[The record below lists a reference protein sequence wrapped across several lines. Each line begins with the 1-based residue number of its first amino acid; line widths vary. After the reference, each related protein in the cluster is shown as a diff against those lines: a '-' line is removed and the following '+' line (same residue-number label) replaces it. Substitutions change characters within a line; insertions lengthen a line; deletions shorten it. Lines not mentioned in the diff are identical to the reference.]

1 MLKIDSWLEYWLP
14 TQPEYRMG
22 YQKVIATFNTGR
34 TERGVIINSQVF
46 LKDGEYP
53 WQMLMDWNYIQTHVQ
68 TETLKSNLFVKSVQL
83 IPREPETLKGV
94 RYIAFANEKFHVLA
108 NRKEAQAKQTLT
120 LGGTGYYSLIK
131 ESQVLALNASNAAA
145 EDAPITLTE
154 FAEIFKRFSAY
165 TNDKR
170 VTPGK
175 GLQPG
180 TFATTKEDADA
191 NIKTGTDAVQR
202 YALPNSKPASNV
214 FTITPPKDTEVKRG
228 TAQPANNQPGGGVEI
243 IFVNGSP
250 DGTVTGPVTIPDK

>member
-1 MLKIDSWLEYWLP
+1 MLKIESWLEYWLP

-22 YQKVIATFNTGR
+22 YQKVIATLNTGG
-34 TERGVIINSQVF
+34 TESGVIINSQVF

-53 WQMLMDWNYIQTHVQ
+53 WQMSMDWNYIQACIQ
-68 TETLKSNLFVKSVQL
+68 TETLKSNLFVKNVLL

-94 RYIAFANEKFHVLA
+94 RQIALANEKNRVLA
-108 NRKEAQAKQTLT
+108 NRKSLQATHARAS
-120 LGGTGYYSLIK
+120 GDSRYYQFCS
-131 ESQVLALNASNAAA
+131 ESQNLTTLAASAAA
-145 EDAPITLTE
+145 EGAPITLTE
-154 FAEIFKRFSAY
+154 LGEIFKRFSAY
-165 TNDKR
+165 ANDRR
-170 VTPGK
+170 VTAGK

-180 TFATTKEDADA
+180 TFATTKADADA

-214 FTITPPKDTEVKRG
+214 FTITPPKDTDVKRG
-228 TAQPANNQPGGGVEI
+228 TAQPANNQPGGGVEV

>member
-1 MLKIDSWLEYWLP
+1 MLRIESWLETWLA

-22 YQKVIATFNTGR
+22 FQKVIAKLNTGG
-34 TERGVIINSQVF
+34 TERGLIFNSQVF
-46 LKDGEYP
+46 LKEGEYP
-53 WQMLMDWNYIQTHVQ
+53 WQMLMDMNYIQN
-68 TETLKSNLFVKSVQL
+68 EAAKSALRVVDAQL
-83 IPREPETLKGV
+83 IHREPETLKGV

-108 NRKEAQAKQTLT
+108 NRKEAQAKRSLT
-120 LGGTGYYSLIK
+120 LGGTDYYSLIK
-131 ESQVLALNASNAAA
+131 ESQVLALNASGAAA

-165 TNDKR
+165 ANDKR

-191 NIKTGTDAVQR
+191 NIKTGTDAVAR

-214 FTITPPKDTEVKRG
+214 FTINPPKDTEVKRG
-228 TAQPANNQPGGGVEI
+228 TSQPANNQPGGGVEI

-250 DGTVTGPVTIPDK
+250 DGTVTGPETIPDK